1 MCFVSFGSEVF
12 THDLIKNWIR
22 LGKKVSVPY
31 IEKLSNGKR
40 LMHAVRL
47 GDFSD
52 LRKNGS
58 FGILEPEFHMDNIV
72 RPEKLDLVIVPGS
85 AFDLNKN
92 RMGYGGGFYDS
103 FLPGTLPDC
112 KKIAV
117 CFDFQVLDSIPH
129 EDCDIPVDLIVTEKR
144 II

>member
-12 THDLIKNWIR
+12 THDLIKNWIE
-22 LGKKVSVPY
+22 LGKKVSVPC
-31 IEKLSNGKR
+31 IEKLSDGKK

-47 GDFSD
+47 CNFSE
-52 LRKNGS
+52 LRQKGS
-58 FGILEPEFHMDNIV
+58 FGILEPELDLNNIV
-72 RPEKLDLVIVPGS
+72 PPEKLDLVIVPGS
-85 AFDLNKN
+85 AFDISKN

-103 FLPGTLPDC
+103 FLTGTLTEC

-117 CFDFQVLDSIPH
+117 CFDFQILDEIPH
-129 EDCDIPVDLIVTEKR
+129 ADWDIPVDMIVTEKR